1 MQAPIRRV
9 WTDRGWKYSGE
20 QAAAHAIFNLHGG
33 HGASLI
39 FQREQFPAYV
49 QGEPVSLD
57 SWIDSVP
64 FS

>member
-20 QAAAHAIFNLHGG
+20 QAAIHEIPDLHGSY
-33 HGASLI
+33 GAVLI
-39 FQREQFPAYV
+39 FQMEQFPAYA
-49 QGEPVSLD
+49 QDEPVSLD